1 MWVRPNMG
9 VAVCTA
15 HMPTRPLGEVARL
28 ALSAGY
34 EGLDINADRFE
45 RGPPPHLRA
54 PLSADALMEARR
66 SLEGLSMKHSA
77 LSANIYLVPEN
88 SAEAIS
94 ARAHVAA
101 VIALAGDLGI
111 PFVHVFTGRAPAAFS
126 RAESLRR
133 LADSLAELCEIG
145 RTQGVRIGIEGC
157 VPHFVRSTEEHL
169 ELFRML
175 PGSDLRVCLDPSHM
189 FLHGE
194 SPLAAAEALLDRI
207 SLVHVKDAAGRYPE
221 FTLPPLGKGEM
232 DWRGLLRHLRSLGYD
247 GDYAVEYEAANFGWR
262 EDDATILNHGR
273 GFLRENGL

>member
-1 MWVRPNMG
+1 MG

-15 HMPTRPLGEVARL
+15 HMPTRPLEEVAHL
-28 ALSAGY
+28 ALAAGY

-54 PLSADALMEARR
+54 PLDAAALMEARR
-66 SLEGLSMKHSA
+66 ALDGVSMRHSA
-77 LSANIYLVPEN
+77 LSANIYLVAEN
-88 SAEAIS
+88 TADAVSAK
-94 ARAHVAA
+94 AHVAA
-101 VIALAGDLGI
+101 VIDLAGQLGI

-133 LADSLAELCEIG
+133 LADSLAQLCEMG
-145 RTQGVRIGIEGC
+145 GARGVQIGIEGC
-157 VPHFVRSTEEHL
+157 VPHFVRSAEEHL

-194 SPLAAAEALLDRI
+194 SPVAAVETLFDRI

-221 FTLPPLGKGEM
+221 FTLPPLGQGEM
-232 DWRGLLRHLRSLGYD
+232 DWKGLLGLLRSLGYD

-262 EDDATILNHGR
+262 EDDAAILNHGR
-273 GFLRENGL
+273 DFLRENGL